1 MVYLLLTYLKDMDE
15 IDLMIPTHLKDIL
28 SDLFSVL
35 GTLFVVCYATPIIIA
50 IVIPLIFVFFF
61 IQTSYLSTSRQLKR
75 MLNVARSPI
84 NSNLTESFSGSPTI
98 RAYQMQG
105 YFIKVNETRIEEHQI
120 CSYPEIVSN
129 SWLFSRLE
137 ALAR

>member
-1 MVYLLLTYLKDMDE
+1 M
-15 IDLMIPTHLKDIL
+15 
-28 SDLFSVL
+28 
-35 GTLFVVCYATPIIIA
+35 
-50 IVIPLIFVFFF
+50 LIHIYDVKFRFE
-61 IQTSYLSTSRQLKR
+61 QTSTIKPWFISS
-75 MLNVARSPI
+75 
-84 NSNLTESFSGSPTI
+84 LTESFSGSPTI

-105 YFIKVNETRIEEHQI
+105 YFIKVNETRIEEHQM